1 MMNSLNATKTEIK
14 AASERVWSDIET
26 VFDFYGLGDSG
37 LEALKKS
44 YQAGTENPETYAE
57 TFEKV
62 FNEIERQ
69 LILEHIG
76 TESVGALRTSMVSA
90 VETELSPGVRD
101 SMGGVKGEMES
112 ILSSDSGKQ
121 IGEGIVH
128 GIHSGIQNALG
139 SLWDFLVS
147 PFVNLYHGITNA
159 LGDGFS
165 IAWNFI
171 SGIIN
176 GFVSFGSNMFNI
188 GVDIVQGIINGIKS
202 KAQRL
207 FDDLTAVIRDPIR
220 AIKDWLGIRSPSR
233 AMMEIGDNIGEGL
246 TIGVARSTDG
256 VADSMLEAGD
266 DVLSA
271 ARQML
276 LGIESIFESED
287 DPVITP
293 VLDLSNVQ
301 DGVKNMMG
309 LMPDSGLNLETAVLT
324 TASIA
329 SLLGD
334 ISGEQREVQNIT
346 NIEFNQTNTSP
357 EALSEYEI
365 YRNTERALDQVVLR
379 NR

>member
-1 MMNSLNATKTEIK
+1 
-14 AASERVWSDIET
+14 
-26 VFDFYGLGDSG
+26 
-37 LEALKKS
+37 
-44 YQAGTENPETYAE
+44 
-57 TFEKV
+57 
-62 FNEIERQ
+62 
-69 LILEHIG
+69 
-76 TESVGALRTSMVSA
+76 
-90 VETELSPGVRD
+90 
-101 SMGGVKGEMES
+101 
-112 ILSSDSGKQ
+112 
-121 IGEGIVH
+121 
-128 GIHSGIQNALG
+128 
-139 SLWDFLVS
+139 
-147 PFVNLYHGITNA
+147 
-159 LGDGFS
+159 
-165 IAWNFI
+165 
-171 SGIIN
+171 
-176 GFVSFGSNMFNI
+176 
-188 GVDIVQGIINGIKS
+188 
-202 KAQRL
+202 
-207 FDDLTAVIRDPIR
+207 
-220 AIKDWLGIRSPSR
+220 
-233 AMMEIGDNIGEGL
+233 MEIGDNIGEGL
-246 TIGVARSTDG
+246 TIGVTLSTDG